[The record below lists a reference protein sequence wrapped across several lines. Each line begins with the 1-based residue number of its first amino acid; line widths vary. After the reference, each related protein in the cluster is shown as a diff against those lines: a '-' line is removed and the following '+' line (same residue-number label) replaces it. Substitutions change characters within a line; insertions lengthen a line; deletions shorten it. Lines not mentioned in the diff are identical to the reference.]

1 MASVA
6 TVPMHEEVHEWAK
19 EERHIKE
26 YAQDMGAMLGEQ
38 QRAGND
44 EEAQQSQ
51 SRRRPKKTTFMTA
64 GVVVQRHLVC
74 LKLESFQLP
83 SHALSPN
90 TNPCQPDCGSHGLGD
105 GHWSET

>member
-64 GVVVQRHLVC
+64 GVVVQRQLVC
-74 LKLESFQLP
+74 P
-83 SHALSPN
+83 AMRWRSH
-90 TNPCQPDCGSHGLGD
+90 
-105 GHWSET
+105 